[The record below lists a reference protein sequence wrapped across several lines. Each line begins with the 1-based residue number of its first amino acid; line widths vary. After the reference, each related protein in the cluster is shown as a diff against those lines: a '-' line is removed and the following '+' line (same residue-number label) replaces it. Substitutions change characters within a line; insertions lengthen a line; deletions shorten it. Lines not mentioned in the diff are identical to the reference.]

1 MKKAEREKKKLELEA
16 EFAGVFGEI
25 ERKRGDLKSLED
37 NITNMEAMRQ
47 RKDRE
52 FQRLQRNLTELLAE
66 QKAELDALRQKGVEL
81 ETATATSAAAAA
93 ATAAQAKEAEKRT
106 QAMFQST
113 EELLKFQFM
122 SMSLSYFSSLNMLGN
137 LRDINADTTASA
149 IKSTADAAAASAAAA
164 AAANIPSLKAMNM
177 GASEI
182 LDAATMRR
190 RMDEAEKVRKIEEAK
205 KALAQPFDEDVT
217 RWNIHDVCRWLE
229 TLTLGQYRRAFEEAA
244 VDGEF
249 LMELR
254 AEDLSDVLGVEH
266 KLHVKKILAAR
277 DKLRPLSEE
286 ELKRKNQVQWEKKAA
301 GAIQATGW
309 CVSSF
314 GSCDSQCVCVCVGRV
329 VNNQLLVAR
338 RWWMPQA
345 RSTWSRPDRRI
356 HRPCSPWCATTES
369 SACARPWMRASTW
382 ARRMTMVTRCCLWRR
397 KM

>member
-286 ELKRKNQVQWEKKAA
+286 ELKRKNQVEWEKKAA
-301 GAIQATGW
+301 GAIQQRVG
-309 CVSSF
+309 VSGPF
-314 GSCDSQCVCVCVGRV
+314 GS
-329 VNNQLLVAR
+329 
-338 RWWMPQA
+338 
-345 RSTWSRPDRRI
+345 
-356 HRPCSPWCATTES
+356 
-369 SACARPWMRASTW
+369 
-382 ARRMTMVTRCCLWRR
+382 
-397 KM
+397 